1 MPNNLHLTI
10 YNNQG
15 DPRQLMKD
23 LSQIAALQN
32 VQITDECSVV
42 DPVFLLER
50 NDSYI
55 TANYCYCE
63 EFKRYY
69 YINNIDII
77 NGNIFRLSCHCDVLM
92 SHKDA
97 ILASSVIA
105 DRSASHPNG
114 LIPDPVCGDAGTYK
128 TSFRKSG
135 VKPFGGSSY
144 LLTIAGK

>member
-15 DPRQLMKD
+15 DPRQLTKD
-23 LSQIAALQN
+23 LTQIAALQN
-32 VQITDECSVV
+32 VQITEECSVV

-50 NDSYI
+50 SDSYI

-69 YINNIDII
+69 YINNIDIL

-92 SHKDA
+92 SHQNA
-97 ILASSVIA
+97 ILSSSVIA
-105 DRSASHPNG
+105 SRSASHPNG

-128 TSFRKSG
+128 TTFRKSG
-135 VKPFGGSSY
+135 IKPFGGSSY